1 VAEPSDAELVR
12 RSVDGDRDAFAIL
25 VRRHERRVYSVAF
38 RMLGR
43 QEDASDASQ
52 DAFLTAF
59 RYLDRFRGE
68 AAFSTWLH
76 RITVNACYD
85 MLRKRTREPLLHASP
100 ADGSPEPEPGSPLPD
115 HAERVAQALDAQE
128 ALARVPE
135 EFRAALVLA
144 DVEDLPY
151 EEIAAIL
158 QIAVGT
164 VKSRVHRGR
173 LALARALGRGEPV
186 GPGSASEEER

>member
-1 VAEPSDAELVR
+1 VAEGSDAELVR
-12 RSVDGDRDAFAIL
+12 RSVEGDTAAFGAL

-43 QEDASDASQ
+43 AEDASDASQ
-52 DAFLTAF
+52 DAFLMAF
-59 RYLDRFRGE
+59 RNLDRFRQD

-85 MLRKRTREPLLHASP
+85 ILRKRARQPLLHAVS
-100 ADGSPEPEPGSPLPD
+100 DDSPEPEPGPPLPD
-115 HAERVAQALDAQE
+115 HADRVATALDVQE
-128 ALARVPE
+128 ALSRVPG
-135 EFRAALVLA
+135 EFRAALILA

-158 QIAVGT
+158 EIPVGT

-173 LALARALGRGEPV
+173 LSLARTMGLGEPAI
-186 GPGSASEEER
+186 PPATSEEDP